1 MDLMSNAE
9 IVDDMF
15 PTKWSVTTGKPSNS
29 RFREVRLR
37 WRSREKLIRATSAH
51 FSVGAF
57 ADSAHEYLLKQYL
70 LTSQSEP
77 KALDLCTSPPS
88 SLLSLPPLI

>member
-29 RFREVRLR
+29 KFRDRQ
-37 WRSREKLIRATSAH
+37 IAMA
-51 FSVGAF
+51 
-57 ADSAHEYLLKQYL
+57 KQG
-70 LTSQSEP
+70 
-77 KALDLCTSPPS
+77 K
-88 SLLSLPPLI
+88 I